1 MEWHTLPFRAKQSEV
16 EKSLYKTRDS
26 STAVGME
33 NIYPKFLK
41 NSEWNTLPFR
51 AKQSEVEKSLH
62 KTRDSS
68 TAAGMENNSD
78 KDQKSLFNH

>member
-1 MEWHTLPFRAKQSEV
+1 
-16 EKSLYKTRDS
+16 
-26 STAVGME
+26 
-33 NIYPKFLK
+33 
-41 NSEWNTLPFR
+41 LPFR